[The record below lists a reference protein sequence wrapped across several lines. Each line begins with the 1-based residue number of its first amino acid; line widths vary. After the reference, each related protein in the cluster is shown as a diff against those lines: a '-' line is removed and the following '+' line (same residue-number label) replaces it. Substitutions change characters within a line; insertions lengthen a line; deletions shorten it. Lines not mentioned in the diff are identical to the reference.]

1 MKLSILLPTKILVQ
15 ENIRKMAAE
24 AVDGA
29 FGILPRHLDFVT
41 AIVPCICQ
49 FTKDNGEQE
58 FIAVDEGILVKK
70 GGDVYLLTR
79 NAVRGANLGELE
91 RTIQNE
97 FLSLDERERKARSA
111 VAKMEADLIRRFI
124 KEERII

>member
-24 AVDGA
+24 AVNGA

-41 AIVPCICQ
+41 AIVPCICE
-49 FTKDNGEQE
+49 FTKESGEKE

-70 GGDVYLLTR
+70 GGDVYLSTR

-91 RTIQNE
+91 QTIQNE

-111 VAKMEADLIRRFI
+111 AAKMEADLIRRFI
-124 KEERII
+124 EEERIL